1 MASERQQLHQ
11 VFEALD
17 RNEVWE
23 QVAKLATNAVV
34 IVVIAF
40 VIALICVG
48 GP

>member
-1 MASERQQLHQ
+1 MASEKQDMHQ

-23 QVAKLATNAVV
+23 QVAKLATNAVI

-40 VIALICVG
+40 VIAVICVG